1 MAVPKSR
8 RSKAKGKTRL
18 SIWKKKGEK
27 ASRLALNSAKTFFQK
42 EKKDA
47 ALALMKEKSNGKEI
61 TGSVE

>member
-18 SIWKKKGEK
+18 SNWKKKGEK

-42 EKKDA
+42 EKKEA
-47 ALALMKEKSNGKEI
+47 ALALMKEKSNSQA
-61 TGSVE
+61 TTDSVE